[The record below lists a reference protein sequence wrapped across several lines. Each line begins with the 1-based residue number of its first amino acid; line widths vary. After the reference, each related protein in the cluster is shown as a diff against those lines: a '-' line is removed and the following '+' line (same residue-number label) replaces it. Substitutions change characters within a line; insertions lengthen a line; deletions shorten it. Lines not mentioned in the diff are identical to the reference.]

1 MAWAGGHCSDEGQ
14 DPLWWEEA
22 RPPQLISCNQHPDR
36 QWRSW
41 TEIGWGQMGQAQVET
56 PSQSPW
62 KLKQEQAGTFISC
75 GTSPMDL
82 ALALQLPGCRN
93 KFLLWKACLTAMMAA
108 TGSIIEVATSILPP
122 PQCVCLSQDKDG
134 PLQGHEVIAHHSFPI
149 AVLCELRS
157 PGSHNGVRTEFERM
171 YLPDLQDGIFPGHIG
186 RSQNSRDKQ

>member
-1 MAWAGGHCSDEGQ
+1 
-14 DPLWWEEA
+14 
-22 RPPQLISCNQHPDR
+22 
-36 QWRSW
+36 
-41 TEIGWGQMGQAQVET
+41 MGQAQVET

-108 TGSIIEVATSILPP
+108 TGCVATSILPPP

-134 PLQGHEVIAHHSFPI
+134 PLQGHEVIAHHSCPV

-171 YLPDLQDGIFPGHIG
+171 YLPDLQDGIY
-186 RSQNSRDKQ
+186 SQDILGEVRIQGTSNRQSVNKM